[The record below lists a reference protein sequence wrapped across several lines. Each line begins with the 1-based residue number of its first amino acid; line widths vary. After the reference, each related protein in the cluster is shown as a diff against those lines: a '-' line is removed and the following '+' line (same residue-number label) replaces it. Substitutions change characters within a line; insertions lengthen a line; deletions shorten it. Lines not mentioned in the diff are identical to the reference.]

1 MLHLDRTCYDPANKG
16 FTYNGTISITESGL
30 PCQKW
35 NSQEPHP
42 HPLTPVL
49 RPYLDKHNYCR
60 NPEGRGERPWCYT
73 TDREVRW
80 EYCDVPTCGDGSPQ
94 LALWLIVLIAA
105 GSALLVLLIVIV
117 GCCIMYCR
125 QRTSIE
131 QRKLN
136 ETSDPRYAQAPLNK
150 KKLGMDKD
158 GVSGTNPLY
167 TRTPHIQQ
175 TQLEYDGVKLPEYP
189 RSQII
194 YVRDLGQGH
203 FGVVVQAEA
212 TNIEEGK
219 EKSTVAIKVLKE
231 GASPQFKK
239 EFFREASLMCA
250 FDHPNILKLLGVC
263 IEMEPLCMIFEF
275 MELGDLNDFLRK
287 NSPNNWEGS
296 SLSRSGHLK
305 PGEAGLTTQ
314 QLVFIA
320 IDIATGLE
328 YLAQNHYVHRDLATR
343 NCLVSGE
350 LHVKISDFGLSQD
363 IYSTDY
369 FRLGDSELLPIR
381 WMPPEA
387 ILYAKFTTQSDVW
400 SYGIVLWE
408 IFSFGVQPYFSLT
421 NEEVVAH
428 VRDGNVLNCPDKCPQ
443 EIYDLMLDC
452 WAMNPAERPTAAEL
466 RMGLGRW
473 SPNLSA
479 TLAQQA
485 NQAKPDYQNM
495 ATVREYAATQL
506 SAHSTSGR
514 ALNISSSGIA
524 TVEGQFEM
532 APATMNPNGLDAE
545 VHVAGGQIQMAPVVA
560 ANPPGSTAVGN
571 GQPTVAY
578 SSCSGEECSI
588 PQMSNG
594 QHEELTLL

>member
-1 MLHLDRTCYDPANKG
+1 MNITKSGHL
-16 FTYNGTISITESGL
+16 
-30 PCQKW
+30 CQKW

-73 TDREVRW
+73 TDPTVRW
-80 EYCDVPTCGDGSPQ
+80 EYCDIPTCGKTANSQ
-94 LALWLIVLIAA
+94 LSLAIWLIVLLAA
-105 GSALLVLLIVIV
+105 IGAFLVLLILIAIC
-117 GCCIMYCR
+117 GIMYCR
-125 QRTSIE
+125 QRTFVE
-131 QRKLN
+131 QRKLDEASN
-136 ETSDPRYAQAPLNK
+136 PRYTEVPVIK
-150 KKLGMDKD
+150 KDFKEN
-158 GVSGTNPLY
+158 VSGTNPLY
-167 TRTPHIQQ
+167 TRNSQLFQ
-175 TQLEYDGVKLPEYP
+175 EKQLEYDGVKLPEYP
-189 RSQII
+189 RSQIMYI
-194 YVRDLGQGH
+194 RDLGQGH

-231 GASPQFKK
+231 GASSQFKK
-239 EFFREASLMCA
+239 EFFREASLMYA
-250 FDHPNILKLLGVC
+250 FNHPNILKLLGVC

-287 NSPNNWEGS
+287 HSPNNLEGS
-296 SLSRSGHLK
+296 SLSHSGHLK

-320 IDIATGLE
+320 VDIATGLE

-350 LHVKISDFGLSQD
+350 LRVKISDFGLSQD

-387 ILYAKFTTQSDVW
+387 ILYAKFTTQSDIW
-400 SYGIVLWE
+400 SFGIVLWE

-428 VRDGNVLNCPDKCPQ
+428 VRDGNVLNCPEKCPQ

-452 WAMNPAERPTAAEL
+452 WAMNPSERPTAAEL

-473 SPNLSA
+473 SPDLSA

-485 NQAKPDYQNM
+485 NQARPDYQNM

-506 SAHSTSGR
+506 SAYSSSGR
-514 ALNISSSGIA
+514 ALNISSTSGIA
-524 TVEGQFEM
+524 AVEGM
-532 APATMNPNGLDAE
+532 PPVVMNPNGLDAG
-545 VHVAGGQIQMAPVVA
+545 VVGGQFQMAPVAA

-571 GQPTVAY
+571 CHPTVAY
-578 SSCSGEECSI
+578 SSCVGEEGST
-588 PQMSNG
+588 PQMPNG

>member
-1 MLHLDRTCYDPANKG
+1 
-16 FTYNGTISITESGL
+16 
-30 PCQKW
+30 
-35 NSQEPHP
+35 
-42 HPLTPVL
+42 
-49 RPYLDKHNYCR
+49 
-60 NPEGRGERPWCYT
+60 
-73 TDREVRW
+73 
-80 EYCDVPTCGDGSPQ
+80 
-94 LALWLIVLIAA
+94 
-105 GSALLVLLIVIV
+105 
-117 GCCIMYCR
+117 MYCR
-125 QRTSIE
+125 QKTLTE
-131 QRKLN
+131 QRKFD
-136 ETSDPRYAQAPLNK
+136 ETSDPRYSVAPTTK
-150 KKLGMDKD
+150 KTKLSMEEDGGGMN
-158 GVSGTNPLY
+158 GTNPLY
-167 TRTPHIQQ
+167 TKKSNIIQQ
-175 TQLEYDGVKLPEYP
+175 DQLEYDGVKLPEYP
-189 RSQII
+189 RSQIVYI
-194 YVRDLGQGH
+194 RDLGQGH
-203 FGVVVQAEA
+203 FGIVVQAEA

-287 NSPNNWEGS
+287 HSPNNWEGS
-296 SLSRSGHLK
+296 SLSRSGNLK
-305 PGEAGLTTQ
+305 PGEAGLMTQ
-314 QLVFIA
+314 QLVFISV
-320 IDIATGLE
+320 DIATGLE
-328 YLAQNHYVHRDLATR
+328 YLTQNHYVHRDLATR
-343 NCLVSGE
+343 NCLVNSE
-350 LHVKISDFGLSQD
+350 FRVKISDFGLSQD

-428 VRDGNVLNCPDKCPQ
+428 VRDGNVLNCPEKCPQ

-452 WAMNPAERPTAAEL
+452 WAMNPTERPTAAEL

-479 TLAQQA
+479 TLAQQ
-485 NQAKPDYQNM
+485 QAKPDYQNM

-506 SAHSTSGR
+506 SANSTSGR
-514 ALNISSSGIA
+514 ALNVSSSGIA
-524 TVEGQFEM
+524 AVEGQFEM
-532 APATMNPNGLDAE
+532 APAIMNPPNGIDAG
-545 VHVAGGQIQMAPVVA
+545 VHVAGGQFEMAPAIVNPNELDAGVHTARGQFQMAPVVA
-560 ANPPGSTAVGN
+560 MIPPGSTAAVGD

-578 SSCSGEECSI
+578 SSCVGKEEGST
-588 PQMSNG
+588 PQTPND
-594 QHEELTLL
+594 QQEELTLL

>member
-1 MLHLDRTCYDPANKG
+1 MLL
-16 FTYNGTISITESGL
+16 
-30 PCQKW
+30 
-35 NSQEPHP
+35 
-42 HPLTPVL
+42 
-49 RPYLDKHNYCR
+49 
-60 NPEGRGERPWCYT
+60 
-73 TDREVRW
+73 
-80 EYCDVPTCGDGSPQ
+80 
-94 LALWLIVLIAA
+94 
-105 GSALLVLLIVIV
+105 LLIVACGV
-117 GCCIMYCR
+117 MYCR
-125 QRTSIE
+125 QKTLIE
-131 QRKLN
+131 QRKFD
-136 ETSDPRYAQAPLNK
+136 EGSDPRYSRPPTTEK
-150 KKLGMDKD
+150 MKLCMEEDSGGVKD
-158 GVSGTNPLY
+158 TNPLY
-167 TRTPHIQQ
+167 AKKYQMFQPN
-175 TQLEYDGVKLPEYP
+175 QLEYDGVKLPEYP
-189 RSQII
+189 RSQIVYI
-194 YVRDLGQGH
+194 RDLGQGH
-203 FGVVVQAEA
+203 FGIVVQAEA

-287 NSPNNWEGS
+287 HSPNNCEGS
-296 SLSRSGHLK
+296 SLSRLGNLK

-328 YLAQNHYVHRDLATR
+328 YLTQNHYVHRDLATR
-343 NCLVSGE
+343 NCLVNSE
-350 LHVKISDFGLSQD
+350 LRVKISDFGLSQD

-428 VRDGNVLNCPDKCPQ
+428 VRDGNVLNCPEKCPQ

-452 WAMNPAERPTAAEL
+452 WAMNPSERPTAAEL

-479 TLAQQA
+479 TLAQQ
-485 NQAKPDYQNM
+485 QASQKKPDYQNM

-514 ALNISSSGIA
+514 ALNVSSSGISA
-524 TVEGQFEM
+524 VEGQFEM
-532 APATMNPNGLDAE
+532 APGVMNPPNGIDIGMHVAGGQFEMAPAVVNPNGLDA
-545 VHVAGGQIQMAPVVA
+545 ARDQFQMAPIAA
-560 ANPPGSTAVGN
+560 ANPPASTAAVGN
-571 GQPTVAY
+571 GQPIVAY
-578 SSCSGEECSI
+578 SSCVGEQEGST
-588 PQMSNG
+588 PQMPDD
-594 QHEELTLL
+594 QQEELTLL

>member
-1 MLHLDRTCYDPANKG
+1 M
-16 FTYNGTISITESGL
+16 
-30 PCQKW
+30 
-35 NSQEPHP
+35 
-42 HPLTPVL
+42 
-49 RPYLDKHNYCR
+49 
-60 NPEGRGERPWCYT
+60 
-73 TDREVRW
+73 
-80 EYCDVPTCGDGSPQ
+80 
-94 LALWLIVLIAA
+94 
-105 GSALLVLLIVIV
+105 
-117 GCCIMYCR
+117 
-125 QRTSIE
+125 
-131 QRKLN
+131 
-136 ETSDPRYAQAPLNK
+136 SDHPRYAEGPVTFVGK
-150 KKLGMDKD
+150 KDLCQEEN
-158 GVSGTNPLY
+158 VSGTNPLY
-167 TRTPHIQQ
+167 TRNSLLQQ
-175 TQLEYDGVKLPEYP
+175 NQLEYDGVKLPEYP

-231 GASPQFKK
+231 GASPQVKK

-263 IEMEPLCMIFEF
+263 IKMEPLCMIFEY
-275 MELGDLNDFLRK
+275 MELGDLNNFLRK
-287 NSPNNWEGS
+287 NAPNNWGS
-296 SLSRSGHLK
+296 CTSLSHSGHLK
-305 PGEAGLTTQ
+305 PGQPCLTTP

-320 IDIATGLE
+320 VDVATGLE

-343 NCLVSGE
+343 NCLVSGD
-350 LHVKISDFGLSQD
+350 LRVKISDFGLSQD

-400 SYGIVLWE
+400 SFGIVLWE

-452 WAMNPAERPTAAEL
+452 WAMNPTERPTAAEL
-466 RMGLGRW
+466 HMGLGRW
-473 SPNLSA
+473 SPDLSA
-479 TLAQQA
+479 TLQMQAQTQ
-485 NQAKPDYQNM
+485 PVRSDYQNM

-506 SAHSTSGR
+506 STNSSSTK
-514 ALNISSSGIA
+514 ALNNSNSVVA
-524 TVEGQFEM
+524 EGQFEM
-532 APATMNPNGLDAE
+532 ASAAVNSNGLGTT
-545 VHVAGGQIQMAPVVA
+545 GGQFEMTPIAT
-560 ANPPGSTAVGN
+560 NPPESAVGS

-578 SSCSGEECSI
+578 SSCVGDGSTHM
-588 PQMSNG
+588 PDD
-594 QHEELTLL
+594 QHNNITIL

>member
-1 MLHLDRTCYDPANKG
+1 ML
-16 FTYNGTISITESGL
+16 
-30 PCQKW
+30 
-35 NSQEPHP
+35 
-42 HPLTPVL
+42 
-49 RPYLDKHNYCR
+49 
-60 NPEGRGERPWCYT
+60 
-73 TDREVRW
+73 
-80 EYCDVPTCGDGSPQ
+80 
-94 LALWLIVLIAA
+94 LILIAIC
-105 GSALLVLLIVIV
+105 S
-117 GCCIMYCR
+117 IMYCR
-125 QRTSIE
+125 LRTSKE
-131 QRKLN
+131 QRKFDEASN
-136 ETSDPRYAQAPLNK
+136 PRYTEAPIK
-150 KKLGMDKD
+150 KDLSMEEKP
-158 GVSGTNPLY
+158 SGTNPLY
-167 TRTPHIQQ
+167 TRNSQIFQQ
-175 TQLEYDGVKLPEYP
+175 KQLEYDGVKLPEYP
-189 RSQII
+189 RSQIMYI
-194 YVRDLGQGH
+194 RDLGQGH

-239 EFFREASLMCA
+239 EFFREASLMYA
-250 FDHPNILKLLGVC
+250 FNHPNILKLLGVC

-287 NSPNNWEGS
+287 HSPNTWES
-296 SLSRSGHLK
+296 SGHLK
-305 PGEAGLTTQ
+305 PGEPGLPTQ
-314 QLVFIA
+314 QLVFIS

-350 LHVKISDFGLSQD
+350 LRVKISDFGLSQD

-387 ILYAKFTTQSDVW
+387 ILYAKFTTQSDIW
-400 SYGIVLWE
+400 SFGIVLWE
-408 IFSFGVQPYFSLT
+408 IFSFGVQPYFSLS

-428 VRDGNVLNCPDKCPQ
+428 VRDGNVLNCPEKCPQ

-452 WAMNPAERPTAAEL
+452 WAMNPSERPTAAEL

-473 SPNLSA
+473 NPDLSA

-485 NQAKPDYQNM
+485 NQARPDYQNM

-506 SAHSTSGR
+506 SANSSSGR

-524 TVEGQFEM
+524 AIEGQFEV
-532 APATMNPNGLDAE
+532 APAVMNPNGLDAG
-545 VHVAGGQIQMAPVVA
+545 VAGAQFQMAPVVA
-560 ANPPGSTAVGN
+560 VNPPGSTGY
-571 GQPTVAY
+571 GHPTVAY
-578 SSCSGEECSI
+578 SSCVGEEGST
-588 PQMSNG
+588 PQMPNG